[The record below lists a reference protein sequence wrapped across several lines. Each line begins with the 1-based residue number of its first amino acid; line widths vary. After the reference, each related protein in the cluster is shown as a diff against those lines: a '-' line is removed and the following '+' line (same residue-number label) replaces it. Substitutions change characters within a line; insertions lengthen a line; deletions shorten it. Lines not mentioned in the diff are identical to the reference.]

1 MNTKEL
7 ESIYYT
13 LYDGTPECKLGYR
26 VINTPEG
33 KFAQWVLEN
42 YNEEILNL
50 FIMHLIGYALHDS
63 DLRDHP
69 LIREWEQSKVNA

>member
-13 LYDGTPECKLGYR
+13 LYDGTPECKLAYR

-33 KFAQWVLEN
+33 KFAKWVIDTYGEVKLDR
-42 YNEEILNL
+42 
-50 FIMHLIGYALHDS
+50 FIMKTIGYAIHDP

-69 LIREWEQSKVNA
+69 LIREWEESKVNA

>member
-13 LYDGTPECKLGYR
+13 YNNGTPEGAFAYWVKNL
-26 VINTPEG
+26 PEG